1 MTYPNTLIFVDF
13 PSDDPVASAAFY
25 EAVFG
30 WEIEPR
36 PAGVFHR
43 VVPGQNFQLDDGSQ
57 GPTGN
62 LHLGISNVV
71 NQRPHPNTDNGSVEL
86 NSGGGGPRIWILV
99 SDDNDADVM
108 LETAVAHGATELW
121 RHHFWAEFNGF
132 SNAFEDPWGNQLV
145 LWTKAGDDAQ
155 IPEGWTRE

>member
-25 EAVFG
+25 QAVFG

-71 NQRPHPNTDNGSVEL
+71 NQRPHPVADNGSVEL

-99 SDDNDADVM
+99 SDDNDADEM
-108 LETAVAHGATELW
+108 LETAVANGATELW

-132 SNAFEDPWGNQLV
+132 SNAFEDPWGNQIV

-155 IPEGWTRE
+155 IPEGWTQE